1 MTNPIS
7 SLKTLYIYRSGL
19 SFLYLFIYF
28 FHSHKPISFPHSLP
42 HPTRQRARPPQS
54 AAASSP
60 TSSLSP
66 TLPLSFAFPLS
77 FAPPSLLYHHPSILS
92 PFPPLHPPF
101 LPSISPIPLSSPS
114 TDLNNESFLFLFYFL
129 FLVNLVWTS
138 LNDMGFE

>member
-19 SFLYLFIYF
+19 SFLFRFFFFFFI
-28 FHSHKPISFPHSLP
+28 PTNPSLSL
-42 HPTRQRARPPQS
+42 TLSLTQLDNELAAPQS

-60 TSSLSP
+60 TSSLPP
-66 TLPLSFAFPLS
+66 TLPLS

-92 PFPPLHPPF
+92 PFPPPFPPLHPPF

-114 TDLNNESFLFLFYFL
+114 TDLNNESFYFYFI
-129 FLVNLVWTS
+129 FYFW
-138 LNDMGFE
+138 